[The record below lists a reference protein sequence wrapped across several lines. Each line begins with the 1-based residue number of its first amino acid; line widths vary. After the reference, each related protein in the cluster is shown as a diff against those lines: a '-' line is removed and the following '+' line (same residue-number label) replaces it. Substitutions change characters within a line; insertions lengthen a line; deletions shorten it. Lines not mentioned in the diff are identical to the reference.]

1 MAPNSNLDFFFQ
13 NEIIYFKVKFA
24 KKKNI
29 FIQNLNRKVMGAL
42 VMLEKMLN
50 EHNGNVPRDVV
61 LKMYDSLGLNPVEG
75 DEAINKFIMDMR
87 TKEVHF

>member
-1 MAPNSNLDFFFQ
+1 
-13 NEIIYFKVKFA
+13 
-24 KKKNI
+24 
-29 FIQNLNRKVMGAL
+29 
-42 VMLEKMLN
+42 MLEKMLN